1 MPRILGDY
9 GRFESV
15 VAIIVFVLLASLNFV
30 FFRGISNGSAV
41 TEQTRFLIYFVD
53 LIGLAIIFLPVIIKK
68 SKNISNDRVKRF
80 LQLPDERS
88 EITFPVISGF
98 LSDQALAS
106 FLMTV
111 LIFTGKQAFVLYG
124 PVAAIYVAIIYILAV
139 VVGVASLIRFVA
151 HFAKFHWLVYA
162 VGSVVSLAILFAFFN
177 VGMAM
182 AG

>member
-106 FLMTV
+106 FPTSS
-111 LIFTGKQAFVLYG
+111 T
-124 PVAAIYVAIIYILAV
+124 
-139 VVGVASLIRFVA
+139 
-151 HFAKFHWLVYA
+151 
-162 VGSVVSLAILFAFFN
+162 
-177 VGMAM
+177 
-182 AG
+182 